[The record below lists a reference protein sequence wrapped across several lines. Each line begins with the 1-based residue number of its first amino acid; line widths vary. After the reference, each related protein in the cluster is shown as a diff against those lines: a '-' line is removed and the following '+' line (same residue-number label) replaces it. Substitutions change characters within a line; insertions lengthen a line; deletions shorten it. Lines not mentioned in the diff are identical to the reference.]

1 MTSEAAFQRAVLDL
15 AGYLGWL
22 RHHDLPSQRADGRWT
37 TLISGDP
44 GYPDLTLAH
53 PEQHRI
59 LFLELKSKKGRTT
72 MNQDDWL
79 SALRGVPGLE
89 VYVWRPQ
96 DWPTIERI
104 LKKPPVSVEESEVA
118 GWPV

>member
-1 MTSEAAFQRAVLDL
+1 MSNEAAFQRAVLDL

-22 RHHDLPSQRADGRWT
+22 RHHDLPSQRADG
-37 TLISGDP
+37 P
-44 GYPDLTLAH
+44 
-53 PEQHRI
+53 
-59 LFLELKSKKGRTT
+59 
-72 MNQDDWL
+72 MNQDDWI

-104 LKKPPVSVEESEVA
+104 LKKAPQPVEVEHYEIEA
-118 GWPV
+118 WPI